1 MSVISTTRTSIGR
14 SVKSKRSNAPRALS
28 PDFPPAGPSYSPWSI
43 VYDRIKDGEWPGK
56 KTDWGTWVARVTGTE
71 VAALVDELYGDG
83 GASFPHLQRD
93 LDDLLRWLE
102 TIDTSRVYALVAME
116 VG

>member
-1 MSVISTTRTSIGR
+1 
-14 SVKSKRSNAPRALS
+14 
-28 PDFPPAGPSYSPWSI
+28 
-43 VYDRIKDGEWPGK
+43 
-56 KTDWGTWVARVTGTE
+56 VARVTGTE

-93 LDDLLRWLE
+93 LDDLLRWVE
-102 TIDTSRVYALVAME
+102 TIDTFRVYALVAME